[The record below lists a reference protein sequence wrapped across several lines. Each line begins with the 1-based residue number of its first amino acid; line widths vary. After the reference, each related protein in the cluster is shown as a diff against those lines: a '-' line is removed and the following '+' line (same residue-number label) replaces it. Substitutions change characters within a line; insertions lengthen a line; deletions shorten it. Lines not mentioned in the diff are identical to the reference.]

1 MSTPRI
7 LVMGAGGLGGIV
19 TAHLLQTGHDVV
31 CVTTND
37 AIASAVEAKGYR
49 LKGEGEEDAQ
59 VVHGPIARAVPE
71 GPFDFV
77 ILAVQPPQ
85 VDEAARQVLPVL
97 GERGKVVCL
106 QNGLCEPRVES
117 IVGKDRVVG
126 AIVGWGGAMPE
137 PGLYDRTAQGGFTIG
152 RYDGAPLD
160 PEDGALTRALEAIG
174 PVETTGNLK
183 GKRFSKLAI
192 NCAISSLG
200 TLGGDRLGVLL
211 QHRFV
216 RRLALEIMT
225 ETVEVARKERVSLEK
240 VSGTIDLDWVALTE
254 AEKDAVGSPG
264 LLAKHGLLLAV
275 GFRFRRMRS
284 SMLQAIERGRA
295 PAVDFLNGEVV
306 ALGEKHGVPTKV
318 NNVVRDTVWKVA
330 RREATS
336 GMALLRE
343 VFEATGPHGR

>member
-31 CVTTND
+31 CVTTNE

-49 LKGEGEEDAQ
+49 LKGESDHVE
-59 VVHGPIARAVPE
+59 VVRGPIARAVPE
-71 GPFDFV
+71 GTFDYA

-85 VDEAARQVLPVL
+85 VDEAARQVLPAL
-97 GERGKVVCL
+97 GDRGKVVCL
-106 QNGLCEPRVES
+106 QNGLCEPRVEA
-117 IVGKDRVVG
+117 IVGKDRVIG
-126 AIVGWGGAMPE
+126 AVVGWGGAMPE
-137 PGLYDRTAQGGFTIG
+137 PGLYDRTAQGGFTLG
-152 RYDGAPLD
+152 RFDGAALA
-160 PEDGALTRALEAIG
+160 PEVSALANALEAIG

-200 TLGGDRLGVLL
+200 TLGGDTLGALL

-240 VSGTIDLDWVALTE
+240 VSGECGARCSRRSNAVA
-254 AEKDAVGSPG
+254 P
-264 LLAKHGLLLAV
+264 
-275 GFRFRRMRS
+275 RRWIS
-284 SMLQAIERGRA
+284 
-295 PAVDFLNGEVV
+295 
-306 ALGEKHGVPTKV
+306 
-318 NNVVRDTVWKVA
+318 
-330 RREATS
+330 
-336 GMALLRE
+336 
-343 VFEATGPHGR
+343 

>member
-19 TAHLLQTGHDVV
+19 TAQLLETGHDVV
-31 CVTTND
+31 CFTTND
-37 AIASAVEAKGYR
+37 AIASAVEARGYR
-49 LKGEGEEDAQ
+49 MKDEVDER
-59 VVHGPIARAVPE
+59 VVRGPIARELPP

-85 VDEAARQVLPVL
+85 VDEAAKQIVPLL
-97 GERGKVVCL
+97 GPRSQVVCL
-106 QNGLCEPRVES
+106 QNGLCEPRVEA

-126 AIVGWGGAMPE
+126 AVVGWGGHMPE
-137 PGLYDRTAQGGFTIG
+137 PGLYDRTAPGGFTIG
-152 RYDGAPLD
+152 RFDGAELP
-160 PEDGALTRALEAIG
+160 PEIGALASALEAIG

-216 RRLALEIMT
+216 RRLALEVMT
-225 ETVEVARKERVSLEK
+225 ETVEVARKERVTLEK
-240 VSGTIDLDWVALTE
+240 VSGTVDLDWIALTE
-254 AEKDAVGSPG
+254 AEKEAVGSPG

-284 SMLQAIERGRA
+284 SMLQAIERGRS
-295 PAVDFLNGEVV
+295 PAVDFLNGEVI
-306 ALGEKHGVPTKV
+306 ALGEKHGIPTKV
-318 NNVVRDTVWKVA
+318 NRVVRDTVWRVA

-336 GMALLRE
+336 GLPLLRE